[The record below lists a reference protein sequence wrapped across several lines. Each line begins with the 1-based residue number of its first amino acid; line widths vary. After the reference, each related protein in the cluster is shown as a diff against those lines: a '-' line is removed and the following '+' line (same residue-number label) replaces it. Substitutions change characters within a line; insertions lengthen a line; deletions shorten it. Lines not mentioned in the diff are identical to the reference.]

1 MVIKHLI
8 FFNLKLV
15 KPPPPPH
22 SSKMTIFGPF
32 TTLVSSL
39 LIVFSNSGSPLF
51 PSYTEDLKINLNYTQ
66 SSINKISWF
75 KDIGT
80 NCDLIA
86 FVIAEIFGP
95 KKTILAASV
104 TRFTALLL
112 LYLAIKGRI
121 RLYTWMTCVVS
132 LSSAACETIIISSV
146 KLPNIRLFSNRV
158 PLVLLLISLHL
169 NLGAAFL
176 LALHLST
183 GENHRG
189 SLILLIAVF
198 PLLVTLCLLAFVSD
212 RILVTSSSQKLR
224 PFFYK
229 VLGCSSFTSLFLF
242 LTYAVGKL
250 NPSRVFVSL
259 ASIMCLLPLILAYRI
274 QSSETSQEPSEAE
287 LEEHRPQQ
295 SAEQE
300 TEETQQSEKPFQWST
315 AWSSDFLL
323 LVLITSCSLGPTS
336 TCLDLTAQVL
346 ESLALKSVNSIYLV
360 LLTTLVTFFGKF
372 FVSFL
377 SDFLVQNFKIFRSFL
392 FLPLLFLSAVSF
404 VSLAFPIKH
413 SFSIY
418 FSYILVSFTHGGQLR
433 LASMI
438 LQDVYKKEHHFLF
451 CLLKIGVILIN
462 YILKIHLVS
471 YFYSKEVK
479 KSNPP
484 LQNPIFTKN
493 SCLGRMCFKDT
504 FIIFSLFCFLAG
516 FIWSFYCY
524 RERRFRD
531 RDYSRLIDNEGL

>member
-1 MVIKHLI
+1 
-8 FFNLKLV
+8 
-15 KPPPPPH
+15 
-22 SSKMTIFGPF
+22 MTIFGPF

-39 LIVFSNSGSPLF
+39 LIVFANSANPLF

-75 KDIGT
+75 KDIGS

-86 FVIAEIFGP
+86 FVIGEIFGP

-112 LYLAIKGRI
+112 LCLAIKGRI
-121 RLYTWMTCVVS
+121 KLHVWLTCLIS
-132 LSSAACETIIISSV
+132 LASAACETVIIASV
-146 KLPNIRLFSNRV
+146 KKPNIRNFTRRV
-158 PLVLLLISLHL
+158 PLVLLFISLHL

-176 LALHLST
+176 LAFHLST
-183 GENHRG
+183 GENQRG
-189 SLILLIAVF
+189 SLILLLAIF
-198 PLLVTLCLLAFVSD
+198 PLLVTLSLLAFISN
-212 RILVTSSSQKLR
+212 RILVTSYSQNIL

-242 LTYAVGKL
+242 LTYATRKL

-259 ASIMCLLPLILAYRI
+259 AAIMCLLPLILAYRI
-274 QSSETSQEPSEAE
+274 QSSESSQELSEAE
-287 LEEHRPQQ
+287 LEERDPHQ
-295 SAEQE
+295 SSDQE
-300 TEETQQSEKPFQWST
+300 TEETQQSEKSFQWST
-315 AWSSDFLL
+315 AWSSQFLL
-323 LVLITSCSLGPTS
+323 LVLITSCALGPTS
-336 TCLDLTAQVL
+336 TSLDLTAQVV
-346 ESLALKSVNSIYLV
+346 ESLALKSVNSIYLI

-377 SDFLVQNFKIFRSFL
+377 SDFLVQKFKIFRSFL
-392 FLPLLFLSAVSF
+392 ILPLLFLSAVSF

-418 FSYILVSFTHGGQLR
+418 LSYIFVSFTHGGQLR

-438 LQDVYKKEHHFLF
+438 LQDVYKKEHYFLF

-484 LQNPIFTKN
+484 LQNPIFSKN
-493 SCLGRMCFKDT
+493 SCLGKMCFKDT

-516 FIWSFYCY
+516 LIWSFYCY